1 MSTPAAADLERAIVP
16 WLFATAAATTL
27 PHFEHQSP
35 WLVSAITA
43 LFVASGWLW
52 WTARRLPG
60 RWPLAMLVVA
70 ACGGIIAEF
79 RTLFGQDAGVAMLV
93 LFMAM
98 KLLELRRRRDA
109 YVVITLAYFL
119 LLTHYFYSQ
128 SILTGWWL
136 LTALILITAT
146 LVRLHGGPASGP
158 GASLR
163 YAVTMTLQ
171 AMPLMLL
178 LYLLFPR
185 IAGPLWGL
193 PQDAHTGS
201 SGLSEQMSPGAIA
214 NLVRNPEIA
223 FRAHFAAPPPPQD
236 KLYWRG
242 PVMEAYDGIT
252 WRTRPGVG
260 ATASIVPAAAPTDY
274 DITLEAHHQRWLLAL
289 DAPVTL
295 PPETRR
301 SGNLAVLAREPVTV
315 RQRLHFASVLDYRFN
330 VDESPQVLQLNRYHP
345 PRRNPRSQALA
356 ESWRRAEADPGR
368 LVERALAFFRDEAFV
383 YTLQPP
389 LLGEHPV
396 DDFLFGSRHGFCEHY
411 AAAFVVLMRFAGVPA
426 RVVAG
431 YQGGELNPV
440 DGYLVV
446 RQSDA
451 HAWAEVWLAGRGWVR
466 VDPTAAVSPA
476 RVEAGIGAAMPVGE
490 ALPALLRVD
499 AEWLRGL
506 RFRWEALNNSWNQY
520 VLGYNPQRQRELFS
534 RLGLPDPD
542 WRALAGLLLGS
553 GGTMVLAMTAWILY
567 RRPRPDPA
575 HRLWLRALARLRRQ
589 GMAIPPWE
597 APLALAQRL
606 TRERPD
612 LAAAAT
618 AVAQAYCAARYG
630 PSPADLTT
638 LRAAVARL
646 P

>member
-1 MSTPAAADLERAIVP
+1 MSTPAAALERAVVP
-16 WLFATAAATTL
+16 WLVATAAATTL
-27 PHFEHQSP
+27 PHLEHQPP
-35 WLVSAITA
+35 WLVGAITVCF
-43 LFVASGWLW
+43 LASVGLW

-60 RWPLAMLVVA
+60 RWSLAMLVIA
-70 ACGGIIAEF
+70 ACGGIVAEF
-79 RTLFGQDAGVAMLV
+79 RTLLGQDAGVAMLV

-98 KLLELRRRRDA
+98 KLLELRSRRDA

-128 SILTGWWL
+128 SVLTGLWL
-136 LTALILITAT
+136 LTALIVVTAT
-146 LVRLHGGPASGP
+146 LVRLNGGPASGP

-163 YAVTMTLQ
+163 YAVTLNLQ
-171 AMPLMLL
+171 ALPLMLL

-201 SGLSEQMSPGAIA
+201 SGLSEQMSPGTIA
-214 NLVRNPEIA
+214 SLVRNPEIA
-223 FRAHFAAPPPPQD
+223 FRAHFTASPPAQD

-252 WRTRPGVG
+252 WRTRPGAG
-260 ATASIVPAAAPTDY
+260 SATIVAVAAPTDY
-274 DITLEAHHQRWLLAL
+274 EITLEAHNQRWLLAL

-295 PPETRR
+295 PPDTRR
-301 SGNLAVLAREPVTV
+301 TGNLVVLAREPVTL

-330 VDESPQVLQLNRYHP
+330 VDESPQVLLLNRSHP
-345 PRRNPRSQALA
+345 PRRNPRAQALA
-356 ESWRRAEADPGR
+356 ESWRRAEADPER
-368 LVERALAFFRDEAFV
+368 LVERALALFRDEAFA

-396 DDFLFGSRHGFCEHY
+396 DDFLFDSRRGFCEHY
-411 AAAFVVLMRFAGVPA
+411 AAAFVVLMRFAGIPA

-451 HAWAEVWLAGRGWVR
+451 HAWAEVWLPGRGWIR
-466 VDPTAAVSPA
+466 VDPTAVVSPA
-476 RVEAGIGAAMPVGE
+476 RVEAGIRAAVPPGEGLPV
-490 ALPALLRVD
+490 LLRAD
-499 AEWLRGL
+499 AEWLREL
-506 RFRWEALNNSWNQY
+506 RFRWEALNNSWNQQ

-553 GGTMVLAMTAWILY
+553 GGTLVLVMTAWILY
-567 RRPRPDPA
+567 RRPRADPA
-575 HRLWLRALARLRRQ
+575 QRLWLRALARLRRQ
-589 GMAIPPWE
+589 GIAIPPWE
-597 APLALAQRL
+597 APLALAQRM
-606 TRERPD
+606 TRERPE

-630 PSPADLTT
+630 PSAVDLTT
-638 LRAAVARL
+638 LRTAVARL